1 MKDKVVI
8 ITGANR
14 GIGKEATKQLAKT
27 GARIYMACRDLKS
40 ANDTRVE
47 IVRETGNENLF
58 VRELDLSS
66 PQSIKK
72 FIDSFN
78 KGENKLDVLINN
90 AGIWSDKK
98 LISRFGVEMT
108 FTVNVVG
115 HQFLT
120 KLLVDKLI
128 NSAPSRIINVAS
140 HFAGGLETN
149 DISFEKRKYNGTL
162 AYKNTKQSN

>member
-66 PQSIKK
+66 PQSIKNLS
-72 FIDSFN
+72 I
-78 KGENKLDVLINN
+78 LLIK
-90 AGIWSDKK
+90 AK
-98 LISRFGVEMT
+98 
-108 FTVNVVG
+108 
-115 HQFLT
+115 
-120 KLLVDKLI
+120 
-128 NSAPSRIINVAS
+128 
-140 HFAGGLETN
+140 TN
-149 DISFEKRKYNGTL
+149 L
-162 AYKNTKQSN
+162 MC